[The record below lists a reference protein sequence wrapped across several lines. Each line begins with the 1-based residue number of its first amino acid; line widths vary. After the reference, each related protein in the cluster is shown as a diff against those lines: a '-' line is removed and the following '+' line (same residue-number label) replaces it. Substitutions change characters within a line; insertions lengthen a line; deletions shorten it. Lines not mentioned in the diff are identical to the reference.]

1 MSARL
6 PLVLR
11 QLGRP
16 PRPPGPPRRLREP
29 CRAASGSGSQSG
41 GQEGLSGQQRPQDGP
56 AWSSQGP
63 GSPAPP
69 ARDSIAREVIQ
80 NSKEVLHLLQEKNP
94 AFKPV
99 LAIIQAGDE
108 NLMQEINQNLAEEA
122 GLNITHVCLP
132 PDSSEDEIIDE
143 ILKMNEDTRVHG
155 LALQISEDLFSSK
168 VLNALNPEKDVDG
181 VTDVNLGKLVR
192 GDAHE
197 CFVSPVARAVIELL
211 EKSGASLDGKKIL
224 VVGAHGSLDAALQ
237 CLFQRRGSMTMNSQW
252 KTPQLQSKLHEADIV
267 ILGSPK
273 PEEIP
278 LTWIQPGTT
287 VLNCFHDLLSGKLS
301 CSSPRAHLN
310 GLIAEDN
317 LGLLAAALRIQNMV
331 SSGRRW
337 LREQQHRR
345 WRLHSLKL
353 QPLSPVPSDIEI
365 SRAQTPKA
373 VDILAKEIGLLADE
387 IEIYGKSKAKVRLS
401 LLERLKDQADGKYVL
416 VAGIT
421 PTPLGEGK
429 STVTIGLVQALT
441 AHLNVNSFACLRQPS
456 QGPTFGVKGGAA
468 GGGYAQVIPM
478 EEFNLHL
485 TGDIHAITAANNLL
499 AAAIDTRILHE
510 NTQTDKA
517 LYNRLVPLV
526 NGVREFSE
534 IQLARLK
541 KLGIN
546 KTDPSMLTEEEMS
559 KFARLNIDPT
569 TITWQR
575 VLDTN
580 DRFLRKITIG
590 QASTE
595 KGYSRQAQFDIAVAS
610 EIMAVLALTDSLKDM
625 KERLGR
631 MVVASDK
638 NGQPVTAEDLGVTG
652 ALTVLMKDAIKP
664 NLMQTLEGTPVF
676 VHAGPFAN
684 IAHGNSS
691 VLADKIALKLVG
703 EEGFVVTEAGFGADI
718 GMEKFFNIKCRASGL
733 VPNVVVLVATVRALK
748 MHGGGPSVTAGVP
761 LKKEYTE
768 ENIQLVAD
776 GCCNLQKQIQIAQLF
791 GVPVVVALNVFKTD
805 TRAEID
811 LVCELAK
818 RAGAFDAVPC
828 HHWSVGGK
836 GSVDLARA
844 VREAA
849 NKRSRFR
856 FLYDIQLPIVEK
868 IRAIAQS
875 VYGAKDIEL
884 SPEAQS
890 KIDRY
895 TQQGFGN
902 LPICMAKTHL
912 SLSHQPERKGVP
924 RDFILPISDVRASIG
939 AGFIYPLVGTEA
951 RSANDSVSM
960 MCGCIWLSD
969 VKGPPWSQMS
979 TMPGLPTRPCFYDID
994 LDAETEQ
1001 VKGLF

>member
-1 MSARL
+1 
-6 PLVLR
+6 
-11 QLGRP
+11 
-16 PRPPGPPRRLREP
+16 
-29 CRAASGSGSQSG
+29 
-41 GQEGLSGQQRPQDGP
+41 
-56 AWSSQGP
+56 
-63 GSPAPP
+63 
-69 ARDSIAREVIQ
+69 
-80 NSKEVLHLLQEKNP
+80 
-94 AFKPV
+94 
-99 LAIIQAGDE
+99 
-108 NLMQEINQNLAEEA
+108 MQEINQNLAEET
-122 GLNITHVCLP
+122 GLNITHICLP
-132 PDSSEDEIIDE
+132 PDSSEAEIIDE
-143 ILKMNEDTRVHG
+143 ILKINEDTRVHG
-155 LALQISEDLFSSK
+155 LALQISENLFSNK
-168 VLNALNPEKDVDG
+168 VLNALKPEKDVDG
-181 VTDVNLGKLVR
+181 VTDINLGKLVR

-197 CFVSPVARAVIELL
+197 CFVSPVAKAVIELL
-211 EKSGASLDGKKIL
+211 EKSVGVNLDGKKIL
-224 VVGAHGSLDAALQ
+224 VVGAHGSLEAALQ
-237 CLFQRRGSMTMNSQW
+237 CLFQRKGSMTMSSQW
-252 KTPQLQSKLHEADIV
+252 KTPQLQRKLHEADIV
-267 ILGSPK
+267 VLGSRK

-278 LTWIQPGTT
+278 LTWIQPGIT
-287 VLNCFHDLLSGKLS
+287 VLNCSHDFLSGKVG
-301 CSSPRAHLN
+301 CGSPRIHFG
-310 GLIAEDN
+310 GLIEEDDVS
-317 LGLLAAALRIQNMV
+317 LLAAALRIQNMV

-345 WRLHSLKL
+345 WRLHCLKL

-365 SRAQTPKA
+365 SRGQTPKA
-373 VDILAKEIGLLADE
+373 VDVLAKEIGLLADE

-401 LLERLKDQADGKYVL
+401 VLERLKNQADGKYVL

-546 KTDPSMLTEEEMS
+546 KTDPSTLTEEEVS
-559 KFARLNIDPT
+559 KFARLDINPS

-590 QASTE
+590 QGNTE

-610 EIMAVLALTDSLKDM
+610 EIMAVLALTDSLADM
-625 KERLGR
+625 KARLGR

-638 NGQPVTAEDLGVTG
+638 SGQPVTADDLGVTG

-828 HHWSVGGK
+828 YHWSVGGK

-849 NKRSRFR
+849 SKRSRFQ
-856 FLYDIQLPIVEK
+856 FLYDVQLPVVDK
-868 IRAIAQS
+868 IRTIAQA

-884 SPEAQS
+884 SPEAQA

-912 SLSHQPERKGVP
+912 SLSHEPDKKGVP

-939 AGFIYPLVGTEA
+939 AGFIYPLVGT
-951 RSANDSVSM
+951 
-960 MCGCIWLSD
+960 
-969 VKGPPWSQMS
+969 MS

-994 LDAETEQ
+994 LDTETEQ